1 MRRRFPDLLIIA
13 LLFLLPLIMFWQQTV
28 GGRTLLPTEN
38 IYQYEPFATY
48 RDAAGAPAIPHNH
61 LLSDLVLQNV
71 QFKDFIRDQFA
82 IGEFPLWNPH
92 QFAGIPFFAAGQQ
105 STLYPFS
112 ILFYVIDLPVAYGWF
127 TVVQLWL
134 AGIFMYAFV
143 RGLGSGRFGG
153 AVAGITYQLSAFFVI
168 SAVFPMIIA
177 GAAWLPLILLMIEYV
192 IRMQPSLRRR
202 DGTPLWVAIGALALG
217 CNVLAGHVEIT
228 LYTLLIAGFYA
239 AWRLVG
245 EGWRI
250 GKKRTRYTSSLPFVL
265 ARAGWLLTMIVLG
278 LALGAVQFIPTYE
291 AANSSF
297 RAGRATFEQI
307 LGYAH
312 PPRDVLQFMLPN
324 FYGNPAHHTIYD
336 WFSGQTIPVTVN
348 ALGEPIA
355 HTEWGIKN
363 YVEGA
368 LYVGILPLA
377 LAVYAGAVGIG
388 YWVSGIRYQVSDRYK
403 VQSTKY
409 KVQSAEY
416 KVQSAEYPELRT
428 ENYELR
434 THHSSLITRYSL
446 LFTTLAL
453 ISLTFMFGLPTYAV
467 LYYLFPGV
475 NQLHS
480 PFRWVFALT
489 LCVAVLAGFGA
500 ERLFGLGR
508 RNSTID
514 DAPRD
519 APLGVP
525 TGDGRGIKTARV
537 FGYGLMGIGTLTLG
551 GLLVSRLLYA
561 QVTPLVETLFKAL
574 AGANRAYADATQF
587 YNYQFTNVLIFGVVA
602 VCSGVL
608 FWWAGRRAKKGTGR
622 TRHGASLQIG
632 VVVVIAVDLMI
643 ASWAFNPASNATLL
657 DYTPPAIAW
666 LQAQPG
672 DWRYT
677 TLETPGRPAIMNANL
692 GMRYGLDDVRG
703 YESIISRQYAEYMG
717 QLAPQNQLAFN
728 RIAPLFTSDEG
739 WEARIESLLLDVLN
753 VRYLLTYADQEVN
766 AARWTLA
773 YQDDAVRIY
782 ENANAYPRA
791 YLLPADVD
799 LSAPDAAIEP
809 VALDLT
815 EPNAR
820 ERIITVSADA
830 GSIIVLSETYASGW
844 RAFVRPQGGTDA
856 AEVQVETELAFVNF
870 IAVRLPDAGSWTLRL
885 IYSPTSFQVG
895 AFANFIGG
903 ALMLLVVG
911 AWLWRVF
918 VTRTQQEANDST
930 AQRVARNS
938 LAPIILN
945 LFNRGI
951 DFAFA
956 AVMLRLLGPELNGL
970 YYYAIVLF
978 GWFDIFTNFGLNLY
992 VMREVA
998 RERAQALR
1006 LFINTSALRLLL
1018 SLLGI
1023 PLLLLFLAVRQTD
1036 TTNPLPDI
1044 ATLAI
1049 TLLYIGLIPSSL
1061 STGLT
1066 ALYYAFER
1074 AEIPAAVTTI
1084 STICKVLFGLAVLL
1098 AGWGIVGLAA
1108 ASILTNLITL
1118 LILAWN
1124 ARGMLTDDKRQ
1135 DAATAMQGRLGGSP
1149 QQNVPPVSWRLT
1161 IPNLDFTLMR
1171 SMIGQ
1176 SYPLMLNHFLAT
1188 IFFKIDIILI
1198 ETIHT
1203 ATMVGQ
1209 YSVAYKWLEAL
1220 NIIPSFFT
1228 QALLPAMSRQ
1238 AQDDR
1243 TAFRRTYQ
1251 LALKLLFSVAL
1262 PVAIAFTFMAFFLVN
1277 VLGGA
1282 EYLPDGAIALQL
1294 MIWSIPIGWMNSL
1307 TQYALIA
1314 LDLQRRVTWAFV
1326 AGVGFNIIT
1335 NLIFIP
1341 TYGYRAA
1348 ALTTIASELV
1358 LLIGFWWLL
1367 RSATGQINPLA
1378 IIGRPLLAGAAM
1390 FAVLLIGWDAAPLVA
1405 LLLSGAV
1412 YSGVLLAL
1420 RPLTGEE
1427 WARLAP
1433 LLPSRLRR
1441 LRAT

>member
-1 MRRRFPDLLIIA
+1 MRRRLPDLLVIA
-13 LLFLLPLIMFWQQTV
+13 LLFLLPMILFWQQTV

-48 RDAAGAPAIPHNH
+48 RDAAGAPPIPHNH

-112 ILFYVIDLPVAYGWF
+112 ILFYIMDLPAAYGWF
-127 TVVQLWL
+127 TIVQLWL
-134 AGIFMYAFV
+134 AGVFMFIFA
-143 RGLGSGRFGG
+143 RGLGTGRFG
-153 AVAGITYQLSAFFVI
+153 ATVAGVTYQLSAFFVI

-177 GAAWLPLILLMIEYV
+177 GATWLPLILLMIEY
-192 IRMQPSLRRR
+192 ITRRQPALRGQ
-202 DGTPLWVAIGALALG
+202 DGTPLWAALGALALG

-245 EGWRI
+245 EWLPER
-250 GKKRTRYTSSLPFVL
+250 KMRTRYASSIASGLT
-265 ARAGWLLTMIVLG
+265 RAGWLLAMVVLG
-278 LALGAVQFIPTYE
+278 MALGAVQFIPTFE

-307 LGYAH
+307 LDYAH
-312 PPRDVLQFMLPN
+312 PPRDVLQFIMPN

-336 WFSGQTIPVTVN
+336 WFSGQTIQVTIN
-348 ALGEPIA
+348 ALRETIT

-377 LAVYAGAVGIG
+377 LAVYAGVLGIG
-388 YWVSGIRYQVSDRYK
+388 
-403 VQSTKY
+403 
-409 KVQSAEY
+409 
-416 KVQSAEYPELRT
+416 
-428 ENYELR
+428 
-434 THHSSLITRYSL
+434 TRSL
-446 LFTTLAL
+446 LFTILAL
-453 ISLTFMFGLPTYAV
+453 ISLTFMFGLPTYAL

-489 LCVAVLAGFGA
+489 LCVSVLAGFGA
-500 ERLFGLGR
+500 DRLMIALTP
-508 RNSTID
+508 NPS
-514 DAPRD
+514 PS
-519 APLGVP
+519 
-525 TGDGRGIKTARV
+525 GRGAKMARV
-537 FGYGLMGIGTLTLG
+537 FGYGLLAIGTLTLG
-551 GLLVSRLLYA
+551 GLLASRLLYT
-561 QVTPLVETLFKAL
+561 QVAPVIETIFGAL

-587 YNYQFTNVLIFGVVA
+587 YTYQFTNVLVFGVMA
-602 VCSGVL
+602 VCSGAL
-608 FWWAGRRAKKGTGR
+608 FWWVARVGAFER
-622 TRHGASLQIG
+622 TRHAASLQIG
-632 VVVVIAVDLMI
+632 VVVLIAVDLMI
-643 ASWAFNPASNATLL
+643 ASWAFNPASDAVWL
-657 DYTPPAIAW
+657 DYTPPAIEW
-666 LQAQPG
+666 LQTQDD

-717 QLAPQNQLAFN
+717 QLAPQYQLAFN
-728 RIAPLFTSDEG
+728 RVAPLFTTDDG
-739 WEARIESLLLDVLN
+739 WETRIESPLLDALN
-753 VRYLLTYADQEVN
+753 VRFLLTYSDQDVSVPG
-766 AARWTLA
+766 WTLA
-773 YQDDAVRIY
+773 YSDDALRIY
-782 ENANAYPRA
+782 ENTNVFPRA
-791 YLLPADVD
+791 YLLPADANLAALADSINPAALV
-799 LSAPDAAIEP
+799 LSQ
-809 VALDLT
+809 
-815 EPNAR
+815 PNAR
-820 ERIITVSADA
+820 ERLIEVVADA
-830 GSIIVLSETYASGW
+830 GSIVVLSETYASGW

-856 AEVQVETELAFVNF
+856 EEVQVETELAFANF
-870 IAVRLPDAGSWTLRL
+870 IAVRLPESGEWTLRL

-895 AFANFIGG
+895 AFASFIGG
-903 ALMLLVVG
+903 ALMLLIVG
-911 AWLWRVF
+911 AWLWRLF
-918 VTRTQQEANDST
+918 VNRTQSETTDST

-998 RERAQALR
+998 RERAAALR
-1006 LFINTSALRLLL
+1006 LFVNTSALRLLL

-1036 TTNPLPDI
+1036 TANPLPDI

-1074 AEIPAAVTTI
+1074 AEIPAAVTTVA
-1084 STICKVLFGLAVLL
+1084 TICKTIFGLAVLL

-1108 ASILTNLITL
+1108 ASIITNVITL
-1118 LILAWN
+1118 AILAWN
-1124 ARGMLTDDKRQ
+1124 ARGMLSIKRQ
-1135 DAATAMQGRLGGSP
+1135 DAKDIRTVDPPGRPLVAS
-1149 QQNVPPVSWRLT
+1149 SASERFT
-1161 IPNLDFTLMR
+1161 IPSLDFSLMR
-1171 SMIGQ
+1171 NMIGQ

-1198 ETIHT
+1198 EAIHT

-1238 AQDDR
+1238 AHDDR
-1243 TAFRRTYQ
+1243 AAFRRTYQ

-1277 VLGGA
+1277 LLGGA

-1314 LDLQRRVTWAFV
+1314 LDLQRRVTWAFA
-1326 AGVGFNIIT
+1326 AGVSFNIIT
-1335 NLIFIP
+1335 NLLFIP

-1367 RSATGQINPLA
+1367 RTATGQINPLA
-1378 IIGRPLLAGAAM
+1378 IIGRPLLAGVAM
-1390 FAVLLIGWDAAPLVA
+1390 FAVLLVGWQAAPLVA
-1405 LLLSGAV
+1405 LVISGLV
-1412 YSGVLLAL
+1412 YGGVLLAL
-1420 RPLTGEE
+1420 RPLTEDE

-1441 LRAT
+1441 LVVAT

>member
-1 MRRRFPDLLIIA
+1 MRRRLPDLLIIA
-13 LLFLLPLIMFWQQTV
+13 LLFLLPLILFWQQTI

-38 IYQYEPFATY
+38 VYQYEPFATY

-61 LLSDLVLQNV
+61 LISDLVLQNV

-82 IGEFPLWNPH
+82 IGELPLWNPH
-92 QFAGIPFFAAGQQ
+92 QFAGVPFFAAGQQ
-105 STLYPFS
+105 SALYPFS
-112 ILFYVIDLPVAYGWF
+112 VLFYIMDLPAAYGWF
-127 TVVQLWL
+127 TVGQLWL
-134 AGIFMYAFV
+134 AGVFIFAFA
-143 RGLGSGRFGG
+143 RGLGTGRFG
-153 AVAGITYQLSAFFVI
+153 ATVAGVTYQLSAFFVI

-177 GAAWLPLILLMIEYV
+177 GAAWLPLLLLMIEY
-192 IRMQPSLRRR
+192 IICRQPALHGQ
-202 DGTPLWVAIGALALG
+202 DGTPLWAAIGALALG

-228 LYTLLIAGFYA
+228 YYTLLIASFYT

-245 EGWRI
+245 EWWWGRGEAGAGYI
-250 GKKRTRYTSSLPFVL
+250 LPLRLV
-265 ARAGWLLTMIVLG
+265 AGRAGWLLAMVVLG
-278 LALGAVQFIPTYE
+278 MALGAVQFIPTFE

-312 PPRDVLQFMLPN
+312 PPRDVLQFILPN
-324 FYGNPAHHTIYD
+324 FYGNPTHHTVYD
-336 WFSGQTIPVTVN
+336 WFSGQTTQVTIN
-348 ALGEPIA
+348 ALGEPIT

-377 LAVYAGAVGIG
+377 LAVYAGVLGIG
-388 YWVSGIRYQVSDRYK
+388 SWVSGIRLQKSTEYI
-403 VQSTKY
+403 VQSTKAVVQGS
-409 KVQSAEY
+409 KFSVQSSQFSEPRTQNAEP
-416 KVQSAEYPELRT
+416 KTSNWEPGT
-428 ENYELR
+428 ENLELR
-434 THHSSLITRYSL
+434 THHSL
-446 LFTTLAL
+446 LFTTLGL
-453 ISLTFMFGLPTYAV
+453 ISLTFMFGLPTYAL
-467 LYYLFPGV
+467 LYYLLPGV

-500 ERLFGLGR
+500 DRLMGTFTPI
-508 RNSTID
+508 SS
-514 DAPRD
+514 PS
-519 APLGVP
+519 
-525 TGDGRGIKTARV
+525 GRGGKTARW
-537 FGYGLMGIGTLTLG
+537 FGYGLIGIGTLALV
-551 GLLVSRLLYA
+551 GLLASRLLYA
-561 QVTPLVETLFKAL
+561 QVVPLLETIFNAL

-587 YNYQFTNVLIFGVVA
+587 YSYQFTNVLVFGVMA
-602 VCSGVL
+602 LCSGSL
-608 FWWAGRRAKKGTGR
+608 FWWAGRTRNQQWTPRGTPLR
-622 TRHGASLQIG
+622 II
-632 VVVVIAVDLMI
+632 VVGLVAVDLMI
-643 ASWAFNPASNATLL
+643 ASWAFNPASDAAWL
-657 DYTPPAIAW
+657 DYAPPAIEW
-666 LQAQPG
+666 LQAQDG

-677 TLETPGRPAIMNANL
+677 TLETPGRPAIINANL

-739 WEARIESLLLDVLN
+739 WEARLESPLLDALN
-753 VRYLLTYADQEVN
+753 VRYLLTYADQDVS
-766 AARWTLA
+766 APGWTLA
-773 YQDDAVRIY
+773 YSDNALRIY
-782 ENANAYPRA
+782 ENMNVFSRA
-791 YLLPADVD
+791 FMLDGDSSLATLDETIVPQ
-799 LSAPDAAIEP
+799 
-809 VALDLT
+809 ALDLRQ
-815 EPNAR
+815 PNAR
-820 ERIITVSADA
+820 ERWIDVDTEA
-830 GSIIVLSETYASGW
+830 GAIVVLSETYALGW
-844 RAFVRPQGGTDA
+844 RAFARPQGSTDA
-856 AEVQVETELAFVNF
+856 EAIQVETELAFGNF
-870 IAVRLPDAGSWTLRL
+870 IAVRLPEAGAWTVRL

-895 AFANFIGG
+895 AFASFIGG
-903 ALMLLVVG
+903 ALVLLIVG
-911 AWLWRVF
+911 AWLWRSF
-918 VTRTQQEANDST
+918 VNAKQQEATDST

-998 RERAQALR
+998 RERAAALR
-1006 LFINTSALRLLL
+1006 LFVNTSALRLLL

-1036 TTNPLPDI
+1036 TANPLPDI

-1084 STICKVLFGLAVLL
+1084 ATICKTIFGLAVLL

-1108 ASILTNLITL
+1108 ASIITNVITL
-1118 LILAWN
+1118 AILAWN
-1124 ARGMLTDDKRQ
+1124 ARGMLSGNAQTGLNREGAK
-1135 DAATAMQGRLGGSP
+1135 DAREFRTGDPPDRSLSAPS
-1149 QQNVPPVSWRLT
+1149 VPLRFK
-1161 IPNLDFTLMR
+1161 IPSLDFSLMR
-1171 SMIGQ
+1171 NMIGQ

-1198 ETIHT
+1198 EAIHT

-1238 AQDDR
+1238 AHDDR
-1243 TAFRRTYQ
+1243 AAFRRTYQ

-1277 VLGGA
+1277 LLGGA

-1326 AGVGFNIIT
+1326 AGVSFNIIT

-1367 RSATGQINPLA
+1367 RSATGKINPLVV
-1378 IIGRPLLAGAAM
+1378 IGRPLLAGAAM
-1390 FAVLLIGWDAAPLVA
+1390 LAVLLVGWEVAPLLA
-1405 LLLSGAV
+1405 LVIGGLV
-1412 YSGVLLAL
+1412 YGGVLLAL
-1420 RPLTGEE
+1420 RPLTADE
-1427 WARLAP
+1427 WVRLSP

-1441 LRAT
+1441 LRVT